1 MATEFLDEFVGGARE
16 ATWPL
21 IRSDLE
27 FSYVQ
32 IGILLS
38 VPAVVGSLLEPAIGI
53 LGEVW
58 KRHAMVLG
66 GGVAIALSLVLVS
79 AAREFFVFLAA
90 LVLFY
95 PASGAFVTLSQA
107 TLMDNDPARR
117 GQNMA
122 RWTVVGSIGVI
133 AGSLVLGLALLTG
146 AGWRALF
153 GAMAVV
159 TLLLVL
165 MVRHTRVGAHEPG
178 AGESMGIVAV
188 WQGVVAALRALRRR
202 EVLRWLLL
210 LEFSDLLLE
219 GFHGYLALYLVD
231 VAGSSAST
239 AAMGVAVWSAAVLTG
254 GLAMVPLL
262 GRVRGQTYLWSSAAA
277 VLATFPMFL
286 LVPVLGLKL
295 VVIAMLGF
303 ASAGCTLYCRAVYTP
318 QCPARA
324 AP

>member
-1 MATEFLDEFVGGARE
+1 
-16 ATWPL
+16 
-21 IRSDLE
+21 
-27 FSYVQ
+27 
-32 IGILLS
+32 
-38 VPAVVGSLLEPAIGI
+38 
-53 LGEVW
+53 
-58 KRHAMVLG
+58 
-66 GGVAIALSLVLVS
+66 
-79 AAREFFVFLAA
+79 
-90 LVLFY
+90 
-95 PASGAFVTLSQA
+95 
-107 TLMDNDPARR
+107 
-117 GQNMA
+117 
-122 RWTVVGSIGVI
+122 
-133 AGSLVLGLALLTG
+133 
-146 AGWRALF
+146 
-153 GAMAVV
+153 
-159 TLLLVL
+159 
-165 MVRHTRVGAHEPG
+165 
-178 AGESMGIVAV
+178 MGIVAV

-303 ASAGCTLYCRAVYTP
+303 ASAGWYPVLQGRVYSSMPGQSGSVMAVKSASGLVGSFVP
-318 QCPARA
+318 LALGVLAQHWGLQAMMWLMLASPAALLAGTRIPPTA
-324 AP
+324 KRSRPDS